1 MENDIT
7 LKVIPGKHLE
17 TQSDSSFIKSLFTL
31 FQEATLESDYMIM
44 GEIASE
50 GDVVK
55 IFNNENL
62 THIILFIENLPVGY
76 AQITHRAT
84 SYAFSSN
91 AKINALSIIP
101 QHRNHGLGKKLVQA
115 CLDWCLDNKIQLVY
129 LDVVH
134 KNTPAKH
141 LYESFGFNKTGEL
154 AGAFKKDEE
163 YLNIETYSKNL

>member
-1 MENDIT
+1 M
-7 LKVIPGKHLE
+7 
-17 TQSDSSFIKSLFTL
+17 FTM
-31 FQEATLESDYMIM
+31 FQEATLESDYMVT
-44 GEIASE
+44 GEITSE
-50 GDVVK
+50 EDVVK

-62 THIILFIENLPVGY
+62 THIILFIGDFSVGY

-91 AKINALSIIP
+91 AKINALAIIP
-101 QHRNHGLGKKLVQA
+101 EYRHRGLGKKLVQA
-115 CLDWCLDNKIQLVY
+115 CLDWCLNNNIRLVY

-154 AGAFKKDEE
+154 VGAFKKDGA
-163 YLNIETYSKNL
+163 YLNIETYSKSF

>member
-17 TQSDSSFIKSLFTL
+17 TQSNPSFVKSMFTM
-31 FQEATLESDYMIM
+31 FQEATLESDYMVT
-44 GEIASE
+44 GEITSE
-50 GDVVK
+50 EDVVK

-62 THIILFIENLPVGY
+62 THIILFVGDLPVGY
-76 AQITHRAT
+76 AQIIHRAT

-91 AKINALSIIP
+91 AKINALSVIP
-101 QHRNHGLGKKLVQA
+101 THRKTGLGKKLVQA
-115 CLDWCLDNKIQLVY
+115 CLDWCMSNNIQLVY

-134 KNTPAKH
+134 KNTVAKQ
-141 LYESFGFNKTGEL
+141 LYESFGFKKTGEL
-154 AGAFKKDEE
+154 LRAFKKDGE

>member
-7 LKVIPGKHLE
+7 IKVIPGKHLE
-17 TQSDSSFIKSLFTL
+17 TESNSSFVKSMFKM
-31 FQEATLESDYMIM
+31 FQEATLESDYMVT
-44 GEIASE
+44 GEITSE
-50 GDVVK
+50 EDVVK

-62 THIILFIENLPVGY
+62 THIILFIGDLPVGY
-76 AQITHRAT
+76 AQIIHRAT
-84 SYAFSSN
+84 SYAFASN

-101 QHRNHGLGKKLVQA
+101 QYRNHGLGKKLVQA
-115 CLDWCLDNKIQLVY
+115 CLDWCIDNNILLVY

-134 KNTPAKH
+134 KNTVAKQ

-154 AGAFKKDEE
+154 LGAFKKDGE